1 MYMIPQ
7 EQLTGGR
14 EITDR
19 HRERNNVEDS
29 IEDVTQGL
37 DRLRDLYGCEKMW
50 LLGESE
56 PS

>member
-1 MYMIPQ
+1 MIRH

-29 IEDVTQGL
+29 IDDATQGL
-37 DRLRDLYGCEKMW
+37 ERLRNLYGCEKMW
-50 LLGESE
+50 LLGELK